1 MCAFIA
7 SRKLPRPDTARS
19 SAAFRAICQA
29 FGVAARF
36 AGSPECH
43 ASIESK

>member
-1 MCAFIA
+1 MWAFIA
-7 SRKLPRPDTARS
+7 SRKLPSPDTARS
-19 SAAFRAICQA
+19 SAAFSAICQA
-29 FGVAARF
+29 FGVAARA